1 MTSRDITTAAAGVRG
16 GEVGPTD
23 PDFESTVLLINGDNA
38 TNGGQN
44 NTFLDSSSNNHTITR
59 NGNVTQG
66 SFSPFSVDDGKW
78 GNYFAQNNSWLII
91 PETSS
96 EFTFGT
102 GDFTIETWF
111 YHTDDDGIQLIFEW
125 RSTGGGSGAM
135 PSLFTDGSGNLSYYR
150 DSTIFSTAIN
160 QNQWHHVAL
169 VRDSGTLNM
178 YLDGV
183 PVGSTAD
190 TNSYIAPEDG
200 NVKIGALN
208 NAYDFSGY
216 ISNFRVVKGNAVYTS
231 AFTPPTGPLTAI
243 SGTSLLTCQSN
254 RFVDNSSNNH
264 EITANGTPKVV
275 PFSPFPQTT
284 AYNASQNGGSGYF
297 DGDGDKLTI
306 PTDTSLQL
314 GTGDFTVEFWL
325 YFISRDGNGSG
336 LINNYTSFNSGAFG
350 LFAGHGND
358 NATKYQVAWSGSF
371 PKLVSTST
379 VKYNEWSHFSLVRNS
394 GTVTLYINGQ
404 SEGSFS
410 GTETINGV
418 GSTWGIGS
426 AQDFTIYHTNGYIA
440 SARVVKG
447 TALYTSA
454 FTPPTAPVTDITNTS
469 LLCNFTNASIVDA
482 TGSNVIE
489 TVDNAQVDTTTVKYG
504 TGAMEFDGSGDYLE
518 VKQDLDILSFG
529 TGDFTIEFW
538 MKSSLLTDGSTDPN
552 FVDFRPESVNGFFP
566 SIYYDASANSLTFY
580 VDSNDRIDGGALLE
594 NTWCHIAVARS
605 LGSTKMFVNG
615 TQVGSTYSD
624 NNNYSC
630 GTNRPSIG
638 AQGFNP
644 DRDDRKLTGFID
656 DLRIT
661 KGIARYT
668 TNFTPPEA
676 ALPVIGEE

>member
-44 NTFLDSSSNNHTITR
+44 NTFLDSSINNHTITR

-275 PFSPFPQTT
+275 PFSPFAPST
-284 AYNASQNGGSGYF
+284 AYNTSTKGGSGYF
-297 DGDGDKLTI
+297 STNGN
-306 PTDTSLQL
+306 TSSSSGTGQYLYTEYKSEFAL
-314 GTGDFTVEFWL
+314 GTNDFTIKFWCYPNEKL
-325 YFISRDGNGSG
+325 RAFPRMIQIGPDNTAWGASQLAILHKHNDNSDEINVAMNGIGGNA
-336 LINNYTSFNSGAFG
+336 LLLNSGPIADFQWI
-350 LFAGHGND
+350 H
-358 NATKYQVAWSGSF
+358 VALTRSGSTF
-371 PKLVSTST
+371 
-379 VKYNEWSHFSLVRNS
+379 
-394 GTVTLYINGQ
+394 TLYINGQ
-404 SEGSFS
+404 SVDTYTNSGSAT
-410 GTETINGV
+410 GTGNKVLLV
-418 GSTWGIGS
+418 GSATAGNS
-426 AQDFTIYHTNGYIA
+426 DYNGYI
-440 SARVVKG
+440 SN
-447 TALYTSA
+447 LYINNGVAES
-454 FTPPTAPVTDITNTS
+454 ITLPTS
-469 LLCNFTNASIVDA
+469 LETDTTQEALLNFTNASIVDA
-482 TGSNVIE
+482 TGKNVLE
-489 TVDNAQVDTTTVKYG
+489 TVGNAQVDTTTVKYG
-504 TGAMEFDGSGDYLE
+504 TGALE
-518 VKQDLDILSFG
+518 VNGVSGYLTAPDSVKYDFG
-529 TGDFTIEFW
+529 TGDFTFECWLYATATNGEGTLFSVAVSNGINIFVN
-538 MKSSLLTDGSTDPN
+538 KSSQFGIGKIATSSGLINFGSAPALNQWNHVAVSRSSGTTYG
-552 FVDFRPESVNGFFP
+552 FINGTI
-566 SIYYDASANSLTFY
+566 SGSSADTNNY
-580 VDSNDRIDGGALLE
+580 VDGGLA
-594 NTWCHIAVARS
+594 
-605 LGSTKMFVNG
+605 
-615 TQVGSTYSD
+615 
-624 NNNYSC
+624 
-630 GTNRPSIG
+630 SIG
-638 AQGFNP
+638 IIPTSTGNNIQGY
-644 DRDDRKLTGFID
+644 ID

-661 KGIARYT
+661 KGVARYT